1 MPADV
6 AEPNLRLDAPGPLLA
21 PDAPESAAAAAAIGA
36 ELRAALRVRLASV
49 LPGPGI
55 VALHAD
61 VASALRALPGSGRVV
76 AVGHALAG
84 HEVDARVSAAQ
95 AFGALAE
102 APAWLALVPP
112 ESPDAVTALAEL
124 LAEARRRGVRILADE
139 TRTFGRVAPTSASV
153 AAGLAVDAVLVGDEV
168 AAGRTFAAM
177 VGDVAPADAAT
188 DAACRAALATVVCL
202 RRDPI
207 HERYR
212 ERIQELREAV
222 SAAVREQ
229 ELQIAWSG
237 SEAAPELRFV
247 DQEGAPA
254 ELILHHFG
262 LEAAAAG
269 LRVAG
274 PWWLPTAALRDGVQA
289 YAKALRT
296 ALARIRTLL
305 IEYNSYL
312 SGGLPFVWAGGAE
325 MLRARGAARYR
336 YPRLG
341 EVDVDAVGAAIR
353 IAFLPHELGPV
364 TSSGFYLPTR
374 LVGDVDVAVRF
385 ELRRFDSGP
394 DATCLGLFLQNEA
407 SSARYYAQVMCTA
420 DAPVARSA
428 ALGHAGAVI
437 GRTPFAG
444 DHGWLRLRRAG
455 GLVEAW
461 FRVAAEAPW
470 HRLGSVPAVGDALIV
485 GAKIWS
491 KVRTEGLVADLFD
504 LTVEAELAADQPPLL
519 VERADPRD
527 PAKRPLS

>member
-6 AEPNLRLDAPGPLLA
+6 AEPNLRLDAPGPLFAL
-21 PDAPESAAAAAAIGA
+21 DAPEVADVAAAVGPEA
-36 ELRAALRVRLASV
+36 RAALRVRLASV

-61 VASALRALPGSGRVV
+61 VATAISALRGFGRVA
-76 AVGHALAG
+76 AVGSALAE
-84 HEVDARVSAAQ
+84 HAVDARIDAQ
-95 AFGALAE
+95 HLVALRDAD
-102 APAWLALVPP
+102 PAWLAIVPP
-112 ESPDAVTALAEL
+112 DSPQGATALLEV
-124 LAEARRRGVRILADE
+124 LAAARARGVRIVADE
-139 TRTFGRVAPTSASV
+139 TRSFGRVAASSASA
-153 AAGLAVDAVLVGDEV
+153 AAGLEVDAVLVGDDL
-168 AAGRTFAAM
+168 AGGLAFAAL
-177 VGDVAPADAAT
+177 VGDVDSADAAT
-188 DAACRAALATVVCL
+188 DAACRAALVTVERL
-202 RRDPI
+202 RREPI
-207 HERYR
+207 DGRYR
-212 ERIQELREAV
+212 QRIQELREAV
-222 SAAVREQ
+222 VAAAREQ
-229 ELQIAWSG
+229 ELQIAWGG
-237 SEAAPELRFV
+237 SETAPELGFA

-254 ELILHHFG
+254 ALILHHFG
-262 LEAAAAG
+262 LEAVAAG

-274 PWWLPTAALRDGVQA
+274 PWWLPTAALRDGVQP

-312 SGGLPFVWAGGAE
+312 SGGLPFVWPGGAE
-325 MLRARGAARYR
+325 LLRARGAARYR

-353 IAFLPHELGPV
+353 IAFLSHELGPV

-407 SSARYYAQVMCTA
+407 SSARYYAQVMSTA
-420 DAPVARSA
+420 DAPTARSA

-437 GRTPFAG
+437 GRTPFAC
-444 DHGWLRLRRAG
+444 DRGWLRLRRAG

-461 FRVAAEAPW
+461 FRVEADAPW
-470 HRLGSVPAVGDALIV
+470 HRLGGVPAVGDALIV

-504 LTVEAELAADQPPLL
+504 LTVDAQLAADQPPLL
-519 VERADPRD
+519 DERADPRD
-527 PAKRPLS
+527 PAKRPRS